1 MRARGFTLIE
11 VLVVLALMSTLLM
24 LVAPR
29 FTRSVD
35 HSKEVVLR
43 ENLYLIRKAIDQ
55 YFSDTG
61 SYPNHLQELVEKKY
75 LRRAPL
81 DPITGRDDTWMLIPP
96 ADGEQGAVFDVRS
109 GAPGEAN
116 DGQSYATW

>member
-1 MRARGFTLIE
+1 MRGFTLIE
-11 VLVVLALMSTLLM
+11 LLVVLALISTLLM

-55 YFSDTG
+55 YFADTG
-61 SYPNHLQELVEKKY
+61 GYPNDLQALVEKKY
-75 LRRAPL
+75 LRRPPL
-81 DPITGRDDTWMLIPP
+81 DPLTGRADTWIIVPP
-96 ADGEQGAVFDVRS
+96 ADGQPGGVFDVRS
-109 GAPGEAN
+109 GAPGQAD
-116 DGQSYATW
+116 DGAPYASW

>member
-1 MRARGFTLIE
+1 MRMRGFTLIE
-11 VLVVLALMSTLLM
+11 LLVVLALISTLLM

-55 YFSDTG
+55 YFADTG
-61 SYPNHLQELVEKKY
+61 GYPNDLQALVEKKY
-75 LRRAPL
+75 LRRSPL
-81 DPITGRDDTWMLIPP
+81 DPITGRADTWIIIPP
-96 ADGEQGAVFDVRS
+96 VDGQPGGVFDVRS
-109 GAPGEAN
+109 GAPGQADE
-116 DGQSYATW
+116 GEPYASW